1 VAGQEEWRVE
11 PFDDWIDVNLP
22 EEGSQW
28 HHHLRVALR
37 EIVAFRS
44 LSRRR
49 AQLAV
54 PRRGTVDGIEYAV
67 EDSALHSHLW
77 VTLPEYRV
85 LIVGQGTPDE
95 GQVAPWVHAVTQ
107 AKARIA
113 NQHPEFQWTAV
124 IGPSPNNYGIALGL
138 AEAATIGPLR
148 LRPGGSR
155 LVEYLPASSLNGRNT
170 FWSWPAIVEG
180 TARGYNWPAATEAAA
195 RDLTRLCA
203 LLSVNWRRGWQVRQP
218 PMEGAGSSPAIPE
231 YAAFEEHTSIGDNI
245 QRADVSVLE
254 WASGAWDILA
264 RDPTA
269 RNALTAYYEG
279 LLVEEDH
286 PSLALVAFVA
296 VIEAIGKEL
305 DPPLRSYFER
315 FRRALRLVAS
325 EPEVERLQS
334 IYDARRSRT
343 VHEAAIHGRE
353 LARGALPLASFF
365 GPDPFSRFEPEV
377 VGQLNRLSRDL
388 LHLVLKGE
396 VQSAKPLPTP
406 IDRDPF
412 EAWPKGV
419 LAASELVEDVEIGA
433 SE

>member
-11 PFDDWIDVNLP
+11 PFDDRIDVNLP

-138 AEAATIGPLR
+138 AEAATIGPL
-148 LRPGGSR
+148 
-155 LVEYLPASSLNGRNT
+155 SLG
-170 FWSWPAIVEG
+170 
-180 TARGYNWPAATEAAA
+180 
-195 RDLTRLCA
+195 
-203 LLSVNWRRGWQVRQP
+203 
-218 PMEGAGSSPAIPE
+218 
-231 YAAFEEHTSIGDNI
+231 
-245 QRADVSVLE
+245 
-254 WASGAWDILA
+254 
-264 RDPTA
+264 
-269 RNALTAYYEG
+269 
-279 LLVEEDH
+279 
-286 PSLALVAFVA
+286 
-296 VIEAIGKEL
+296 
-305 DPPLRSYFER
+305 
-315 FRRALRLVAS
+315 
-325 EPEVERLQS
+325 
-334 IYDARRSRT
+334 
-343 VHEAAIHGRE
+343 
-353 LARGALPLASFF
+353 
-365 GPDPFSRFEPEV
+365 FS
-377 VGQLNRLSRDL
+377 
-388 LHLVLKGE
+388 
-396 VQSAKPLPTP
+396 
-406 IDRDPF
+406 
-412 EAWPKGV
+412 
-419 LAASELVEDVEIGA
+419 
-433 SE
+433 

>member
-11 PFDDWIDVNLP
+11 PFDGPIDVNLP
-22 EEGSQW
+22 VEGSQW
-28 HHHLRVALR
+28 HHHLRVALH
-37 EIVAFRS
+37 ELVAFRS

-49 AQLAV
+49 APLAV
-54 PRRGTVDGIEYAV
+54 PGGGSVDGIEYAV
-67 EDSALHSHLW
+67 QDSALHSHLW

-85 LIVGQGTPDE
+85 LIVGRGSVHE
-95 GQVAPWVHAVTQ
+95 SQVEPWVQAVAQ
-107 AKARIA
+107 AKARLA
-113 NQHPEFQWTAV
+113 HQHPEFQWTAV
-124 IGPSPNNYGIALGL
+124 VGPCPNNYGIALGL

-148 LRPGGSR
+148 LRPGGTR
-155 LVEYLPASSLNGRNT
+155 LVEYLPASSLNSRSN
-170 FWSWPAIVEG
+170 FWSWPVIVEG

-203 LLSVNWRRGWQVRQP
+203 LLSVSWRRGWQVRQP
-218 PMEGAGSSPAIPE
+218 PMQGAGSSLTIPE
-231 YAAFEEHTSIGDNI
+231 YAAFEAHTPIGDNI
-245 QRADVSVLE
+245 QRADASVPQ

-279 LLVEEDH
+279 LLVEDDH

-305 DPPLRSYFER
+305 HPPVRSYFER
-315 FRRALRLVAS
+315 FRRALRLVAF
-325 EPEVERLQS
+325 EPEVERLRS

-343 VHEAAIHGRE
+343 VHEAAIHGHE

-365 GPDPFSRFEPEV
+365 GPDPFSRFELKV
-377 VGQLNRLSRDL
+377 VGQLNRLSRNL
-388 LHLVLKGE
+388 LHLVLKDE
-396 VQSAKPLPTP
+396 LLSAKPLPTP
-406 IDRDPF
+406 TDRDPF

-419 LAASELVEDVEIGA
+419 LAASELVEDVEIGP
-433 SE
+433 

>member
-1 VAGQEEWRVE
+1 VAGQEEWWVE
-11 PFDDWIDVNLP
+11 PFDDPIDVNLP
-22 EEGSQW
+22 EEGFQW
-28 HHHLRVALR
+28 HHHLRVVVR

-49 AQLAV
+49 AQLTL

-67 EDSALHSHLW
+67 EHSALHSHLW

-85 LIVGQGTPDE
+85 LIVGQGAPDE

-107 AKARIA
+107 AKARLA

-124 IGPSPNNYGIALGL
+124 IGPSPNNYGTALGL
-138 AEAATIGPLR
+138 AEAATIGSLR

-155 LVEYLPASSLNGRNT
+155 LVEYLPASSLSGRNT
-170 FWSWPAIVEG
+170 FWSWPVLVEG
-180 TARGYNWPAATEAAA
+180 TAKGYNWPAATEAAA

-203 LLSVNWRRGWQVRQP
+203 LLSVSWRRGWQVRQP
-218 PMEGAGSSPAIPE
+218 PMEGAGSSLAIPE
-231 YAAFEEHTSIGDNI
+231 YAAFEEHIPIGDNI
-245 QRADVSVLE
+245 VRADVSVPE
-254 WASGAWDILA
+254 WAGEAWGILA

-305 DPPLRSYFER
+305 DPPLRSYFQR

-365 GPDPFSRFEPEV
+365 GPDPFSRFELEV
-377 VGQLNRLSRDL
+377 VGQLNRLSCDL